1 MFIIFSFNES
11 AQISEIDFSFFFKFQ
26 NDLDEGEI
34 AKIASGVAIEVSTS
48 FINFFFF
55 LKALK

>member
-11 AQISEIDFSFFFKFQ
+11 AQIAEVDFQFFKFQ